1 MKEIIS
7 NRVDAKLALLSNDKT
22 QKQLMSGYVVAF
34 VHPQSKELIFL
45 ANCANIADIC
55 YSEYP
60 QLPGTR
66 NVKLA
71 KMYADLDSVK
81 SDIYLLRYHH
91 RQFLKILTVAKPAI
105 QFQAQLEL
113 YEPDSELVLY
123 NLPELVDPN
132 LSENLGN

>member
-1 MKEIIS
+1 MKEVI
-7 NRVDAKLALLSNDKT
+7 NNQVDAKLALLSNDKT
-22 QKQLMSGYVVAF
+22 RKQLISGYVVAF
-34 VHPQSKELIFL
+34 VHPQSRELIFL
-45 ANCANIADIC
+45 ANSANIADIC

-91 RQFLKILTVAKPAI
+91 RQFLKVLTVAKPAI
-105 QFQAQLEL
+105 QFQAQLDL
-113 YEPDSELVLY
+113 YETNSELVLY
-123 NLPELVDPN
+123 NLPELVDPT
-132 LSENLGN
+132 LSENLGE